1 MSAALVVGAVVIAVV
16 GLFLLWVY
24 LMNRRDER
32 EAQRERERV
41 RRSEPPVLGNPK
53 PRHPWRR

>member
-1 MSAALVVGAVVIAVV
+1 MTAVLIIGAVVVAVV
-16 GLFLLWVY
+16 SLFLLWVY